1 MKEHEEIRNSPEYLE
16 WLEREV
22 VRQIKQKNR
31 IKNKIESLNKGLEE
45 AMREDLNKENLQR
58 LIVTVISNIH
68 RLSEGEEIE

>member
-1 MKEHEEIRNSPEYLE
+1 MTTHEGIRNSPEYLK

-68 RLSEGEEIE
+68 RLSECEEIE